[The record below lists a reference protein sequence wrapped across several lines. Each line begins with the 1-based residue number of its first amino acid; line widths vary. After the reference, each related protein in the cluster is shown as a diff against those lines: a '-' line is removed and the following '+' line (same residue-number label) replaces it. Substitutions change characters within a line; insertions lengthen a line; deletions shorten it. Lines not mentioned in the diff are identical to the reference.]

1 MNTITGMVE
10 AITPMNGV
18 SKRTGKPYTIW
29 TATVDGQEVKMGFTK
44 PSFNVGD
51 TVSLD
56 TEVNK
61 YGDTEVIKP
70 GARGSAPAPRSA
82 PAGGGSAPAA
92 RGGFD
97 RTFPVKTNSPEMSI
111 IRQNAL
117 TNANAAVHHYM
128 ERNHGEVTEPETV
141 EAYIEMVIETA
152 YKFAEFS
159 SGQRE
164 AKAVAELRS
173 KA

>member
-29 TATVDGQEVKMGFTK
+29 TATVGGQEVKMGFTK

-70 GARGSAPAPRSA
+70 GARASGSAPRSA
-82 PAGGGSAPAA
+82 PSAGASAPPAA

-97 RTFPVKTNSPEMSI
+97 RTFPVKTSSPEMSI

-117 TNANAAVHHYM
+117 TNANAAVDHYY
-128 ERNHGEVTEPETV
+128 EHCGTFEYDSPEAFA
-141 EAYIEMVIETA
+141 EKVIEVA